1 MINSKSEQNQKK
13 KELNARRRKAYAA
26 KKQQQA
32 AATAQPQNAEAA
44 KVKGTAQRTEQ
55 QIIFS
60 RRIQNEKMNLYRIF
74 GEDKDSLIAFIN
86 NNVAD
91 EQKNAAVRLAR
102 RDALRWASPAKACP
116 F

>member
-1 MINSKSEQNQKK
+1 MSKSNETAEQTT
-13 KELNARRRKAYAA
+13 ARLLKNKQRREARAALKAKAQSESAQPVTSTA
-26 KKQQQA
+26 KKQ
-32 AATAQPQNAEAA
+32 
-44 KVKGTAQRTEQ
+44 RTPQ
-55 QIIFS
+55 QILFS
-60 RRIQNEKMNLYRIF
+60 KRIENEKSNLYRIF
-74 GEDKDSLIAFIN
+74 GEDKAALVTFIT